1 MMVLLWHMSQL
12 MEDLHKKRAK
22 LEISVTH
29 LPLNEAAGLRSFR
42 FKLSAPALLFSL
54 K

>member
-1 MMVLLWHMSQL
+1 MRVLLWYISQL
-12 MEDLHKKRAK
+12 MEDLQKKSAK
-22 LEISVTH
+22 LEISVTR